1 MTFAQGMPFNSGP
14 VWDQMNFLTNPAPAS
29 AAGGGL
35 SSFLSGPAGMFTAGG
50 INSFIGGFGQAQ
62 TAQSAQNAQQAA
74 MAMFDANTGRSMFDR
89 NYDYFLQRKAP
100 IDEAR
105 IKMNPE
111 YRRGQVRDT
120 LLNPGLAGKYSAFMA

>member
-1 MTFAQGMPFNSGP
+1 MSILGFDLASQGIN
-14 VWDQMNFLTNPAPAS
+14 LAPG
-29 AAGGGL
+29 AAGGGGL
-35 SSFLSGPAGMFTAGG
+35 SNFSKFLGGPAGMLTSAG

-62 TAQSAQNAQQAA
+62 TAQSAQDAQQAA

-105 IKMNPE
+105 IKMNPD
-111 YRRGQVRDT
+111 YRRAQVRDT